1 MDVPNLDKSRV
12 RAIDCSFGSK
22 CMLTLSLLFALG
34 SSLSQEATRRDLLTG
49 GCLGMVRNVAVL
61 CVYDDVQ
68 RFTYRMEK
76 RVTRQDRTGVWSS
89 MHVY

>member
-1 MDVPNLDKSRV
+1 
-12 RAIDCSFGSK
+12 
-22 CMLTLSLLFALG
+22 MLTLSLLFALG
-34 SSLSQEATRRDLLTG
+34 SSLSQEATRRDLLSG

-89 MHVY
+89 MHVYWSMS